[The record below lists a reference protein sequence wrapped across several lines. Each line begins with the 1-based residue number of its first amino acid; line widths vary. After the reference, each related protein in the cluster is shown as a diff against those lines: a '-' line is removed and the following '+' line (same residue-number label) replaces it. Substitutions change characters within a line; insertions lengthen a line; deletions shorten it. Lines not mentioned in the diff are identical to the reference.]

1 MPPGAPGGTVPFGC
15 MRPQPAPIGKSG
27 VTPLRTQ
34 VNYLKRKAQS
44 SVFILWTGGIL
55 VCLLA
60 VLLALLLSSC
70 GSGDNVPVTTD
81 PPVTETDPGSAQTGG
96 TEPTDNGGETAAPSA
111 QPSAACGST
120 ILGETAD
127 AGQEYIDKL
136 TFLGD
141 STTYGLWYYNV
152 LTGGRETNQVW
163 TPASGTLA
171 LFNYATATI
180 EYPRPESGNEISIQ
194 EAARQGQPEYLVIT
208 LGVNGVSSMDEESFK
223 ECYTNLINNI
233 LAVSPNTK
241 IICNSIYPNMTS
253 YQYYDSINNE
263 NITRANGWIQ
273 EIASATGTRYAD
285 SCSVL
290 KDANGA
296 LRAEYCNGDGIHLN
310 ADGFNAVLN
319 YLRTHA
325 YQ

>member
-81 PPVTETDPGSAQTGG
+81 PPVTETDPGTAQTGG

-111 QPSAACGST
+111 QPSAASGST

-141 STTYGLWYYNV
+141 STTYGLRYYKM
-152 LTGGRETNQVW
+152 LSGGTDTTQVW
-163 TPASGTLA
+163 TPTNGTLT
-171 LFNYATATI
+171 LSYYATATI
-180 EYPRPESGNEISIQ
+180 PYPAPSGTEITIQ
-194 EAARQGQPEYLVIT
+194 EAARQAQPEYLVIT
-208 LGVNGVSSMDEESFK
+208 LGVNGVSFMNEETFK
-223 ECYTNLINNI
+223 DCYTKLIQNI
-233 LAVSPNTK
+233 LEVSPNTK
-241 IICNSIYPNMTS
+241 IICNSIYPVGRS
-253 YQYYDSINNE
+253 YEYLADINNDK
-263 NITRANGWIQ
+263 ITAANEWIKAVAA
-273 EIASATGTRYAD
+273 ETGTRYSD
-285 SCSVL
+285 TCSVL
-290 KDANGA
+290 KDSEGW
-296 LRAEYCNGDGIHLN
+296 LRDDYQNGDYIHLN
-310 ADGFNAVLN
+310 SDGFTAVLN